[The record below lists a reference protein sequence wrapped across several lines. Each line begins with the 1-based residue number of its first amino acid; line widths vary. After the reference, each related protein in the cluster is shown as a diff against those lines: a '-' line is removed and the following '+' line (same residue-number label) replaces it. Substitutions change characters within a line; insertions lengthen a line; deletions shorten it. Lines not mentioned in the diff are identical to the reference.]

1 MATYEDKKKLAEQFP
16 PGTQVLVEFESIKD
30 PNEPPYKMVY
40 NNIYSYII
48 NNIGSSKKNNNK

>member
-16 PGTQVLVEFESIKD
+16 PETKVLVEFESIKD

-40 NNIYSYII
+40 NYHI
-48 NNIGSSKKNNNK
+48 